1 MKNYLHLIKFSHSI
15 FALPFAIIGF
25 FLGVTAP
32 GAFRNIKINHFLL
45 DTPLKKTEVYFQ
57 LQYGIFI
64 LVIAC
69 MIFARSA
76 AMAFNRYLDR
86 HIDAKNPR
94 TKIREIPSG
103 VIMPKHALGF
113 TIVSALLFIVTC
125 YFINDLCFYLSFVA
139 LFVVLGYSYTKR
151 FTPLCHLILGLG
163 LALAPVGAFIAVT
176 NQFNGLPIFFSLVVF
191 FWVSGFDVIY
201 ALQDESFDRENNLQ
215 SIPVLLGTK
224 NALRVSRIFH
234 TVAAGILIYI
244 GSRYPFYYLYWIG
257 TGFFCILLIRQHTL
271 IKENDLRKVDLAFFT
286 LNGFASILFAVFVIA
301 DILFLN

>member
-1 MKNYLHLIKFSHSI
+1 MKNYLRLIKFGHSI

-25 FLGVTAP
+25 FLGVTGP
-32 GAFRNIKINHFLL
+32 GAFRNLKINHFFL
-45 DTPLKKTEVYFQ
+45 DTPLKKITAFFQ
-57 LQYGIFI
+57 LQYGLFI

-86 HIDAKNPR
+86 NIDAKNPR

-103 VIMPKHALGF
+103 IITPGNALLF
-113 TIVSALLFIVTC
+113 TIVSAVLFIGCC
-125 YFINDLCFYLSFVA
+125 YFINPLCFYLSFVA

-163 LALAPVGAFIAVT
+163 LALAPVGAYIAVT
-176 NQFNGLPIFFSLVVF
+176 GQFHLLPVSFSVVVF

-201 ALQDESFDRENNLQ
+201 ALQDESFDRDNKLQ
-215 SIPVLLGTK
+215 SIPVLLGVK
-224 NALRVSRIFH
+224 NALLVSRIFH
-234 TVAAGILIYI
+234 IIAAGVLVFI
-244 GSRYPFYYLYWIG
+244 GIRFAFHFLYWTG
-257 TGFFCILLIRQHTL
+257 TAGFCLLLIRQQL
-271 IKENDLRKVDLAFFT
+271 IVKENDLRKVDIAFFT
-286 LNGFASILFAVFVIA
+286 LNGIASIVLAFFVIA